1 MNHLVPNRDAIADFF
16 SRLIPDQIHLVAIG
30 LDGTIEGRDFS
41 IDGESALD
49 WAAAH
54 TTVRKNVYFTVNR
67 VRPGVHKKP
76 NKSDMVGYRFAH
88 VDIDPPKDGA
98 PWDRQNALDRLYN
111 APFPPTCI
119 NWSGN
124 GWQAL
129 WRLGGEVTCD
139 ALETIN
145 RGLVE
150 AFNGDVGTH
159 NADRLLRVPG
169 TVNWPNKKKADT
181 GRVPVLAETIL
192 SDQGLIW
199 APEKL
204 MKAFPAPIERAAKQE
219 KLIMEVRTISPLTP
233 AHLNLSADDYLRHL
247 IDRPAG
253 VDRSQDTF
261 KFCCE
266 ALRRGLTSDQAIA
279 VLLTP
284 ANPISAHCLAQA
296 DPKRAAFRAVEN
308 AMNEVDVGR
317 RNSQRRQDRFIGEG
331 SDEPPMTEIFSVQE
345 MLERFVFIKDGSQV
359 ADKRRPRLILSL
371 SDFKNATAASS
382 EKLLVGN
389 TYRSVRHSETWRTH
403 PKRSDVE
410 TVTFRAGAEVVTQS
424 PDGRLSLNTWQPFE
438 RGDPPSDWA
447 VRSQP
452 FVDHITW
459 LWGENAPQ
467 FLDWLAHIEQQPG
480 ILPHYGWLHIAP
492 NHGLGR
498 NWIAGI
504 LARVWKG
511 YVATAFDLSSALNSQ
526 FNGRLAGKILAVV
539 DEINEGNGNRSHQT
553 AQALKRLVTEE
564 TRPINP
570 KYGRQHDEWNA
581 CRWLIFSNSETAL
594 PLERGDRRFWVV
606 RSDHYP
612 QGAKHYA
619 DLYRLRDD
627 PEFVGAVVE
636 FLRARDISSFNPG
649 AHPPMTTAKA
659 ELLNNTRSEAE
670 AALDDVIKKWPVD
683 IISSTDI
690 STIIGDDQMPSG
702 GQLGRM
708 ATRAGLIKVGRLNV
722 GPNKPTAYA
731 VRNHEKWQTADAASW
746 RAEVERLTSQ
756 QKQSAFLSDNDDP

>member
-1 MNHLVPNRDAIADFF
+1 MNHLVPNRNAIADFF
-16 SRLIPDQIHLVAIG
+16 RRSIPDQIHLVAIG
-30 LDGTIEGRDFS
+30 LDSPIEGRDFG

-49 WAAAH
+49 WATAQSASK
-54 TTVRKNVYFTVNR
+54 KNVYFTVNR

-98 PWDRQNALDRLYN
+98 PWDKQGALDRLN
-111 APFPPTCI
+111 NSTIPPTCI

-124 GWQAL
+124 GFQAF
-129 WRLGGEVTCD
+129 WRLTDEVTGEV
-139 ALETIN
+139 LETIN
-145 RGLVE
+145 RGLVA

-169 TVNWPNKKKADT
+169 TVNWPNKKKADA

-192 SDQGLIW
+192 PDQGLIW

-204 MKAFPAPIERAAKQE
+204 TKAFPAPVERVAKQE
-219 KLIMEVRTISPLTP
+219 KLTMEVGTISPLTT
-233 AHLNLSADDYLRHL
+233 AHLNLSADDYLRCL
-247 IDRPAG
+247 IDKPAG

-284 ANPISAHCLAQA
+284 TNPISAHCLAQA
-296 DPKRAAFRAVEN
+296 DPRRAAVRAVEN
-308 AMNEVDVGR
+308 AMNEVDIGR
-317 RNSQRRQDRFIGEG
+317 RNSQRKQDRFIGEG
-331 SDEPPMTEIFSVQE
+331 SDEPPMTEIFTVEE

-359 ADKRRPRLILSL
+359 ADKMRPRLILSL

-389 TYRSVRHSETWRTH
+389 TFRVVRHAETWRTH
-403 PKRSDVE
+403 PERSDVE
-410 TVTFRAGAEVVTQS
+410 TVTFRAGAEVVTHS
-424 PDGRLSLNTWQPFE
+424 PDGRISLNTWQLLK
-438 RGDPPSDWA
+438 RDDPPADWV
-447 VRSQP
+447 VRLQP
-452 FVDHITW
+452 FVDHVTW

-480 ILPHYGWLHIAP
+480 VLPHYGWLHIAP

-498 NWIAGI
+498 NWIAGL
-504 LARVWKG
+504 LARVWTG
-511 YVATAFDLSSALNSQ
+511 YVATAFDLSSTLNSQ

-539 DEINEGNGNRSHQT
+539 DEINEGTGSRSHQT

-594 PLERGDRRFWVV
+594 PLEKGDRRFWVV

-612 QGAKHYA
+612 QDAKHYA

-627 PEFVGAVVE
+627 PEFIAAVIE
-636 FLRARDISSFNPG
+636 FLSARNISSFNPG

-659 ELLNNTRSEAE
+659 ELLNNTRGEAE

-690 STIIGDDQMPSG
+690 STIIGDDQTPSG

-708 ATRAGLIKVGRLNV
+708 ATRAGLIKVGRLNC

-746 RAEVERLTSQ
+746 RAEAERLTSQ
-756 QKQSAFLSDNDDP
+756 EKQSAFQSDNDDP